1 MERPTDTYKR
11 THGLVLK
18 PRDSVF
24 GGQVSRLQVAELIAA
39 CAASPGLAENK
50 CLEVVA
56 EEGARAPAVEDLL
69 AAVPAEVSRVSRGRG
84 RGRGMVAGGVSF
96 GGGGWV
102 GLGGGGSERH
112 WGRG

>member
-1 MERPTDTYKR
+1 MERPTDTHKR

-24 GGQVSRLQVAELIAA
+24 GGQVSRLQVAELVAA

-56 EEGARAPAVEDLL
+56 ERGVAAPDLEEL
-69 AAVPAEVSRVSRGRG
+69 LSGIPSEISRV
-84 RGRGMVAGGVSF
+84 GGIE
-96 GGGGWV
+96 
-102 GLGGGGSERH
+102 GGGSDGKGKGVACARCMPC
-112 WGRG
+112 